1 MRTLQAVIVALV
13 VVALSTPAWADN
25 VQWNRNKGDCEYVL
39 KAPDRYPLGSVLECT
54 QLWEQYRDVT
64 GMSPDEK
71 SLFARGFS
79 WLFIYGDQQQKGV
92 AQGALARIGKPK
104 PLVFDTQR
112 GWVDPNLEVLTDPL
126 NDATVG
132 NTPGSNQGAEL
143 RPLPRREVKAP
154 SKRDAKKAKKANS
167 KGFKA
172 YKKRNYSEA
181 VDHFQEALRYD
192 PFYVKAK
199 YNLAC
204 NLALIGD
211 NDGSLQALLE
221 LQSWDDGAA
230 RGSFDRARADR
241 DFERLHADQRFRRLV
256 GLVRIQLLNGAGDP
270 GLFHVGRIRKDLL
283 ARNYYIAQYG
293 YDRYT
298 RKRPLVYYREGY
310 EPQARLAK
318 DIVANPRTAVIKINW
333 NSSFDVIIV
342 WGDPDVASREGVSG
356 PVVQGQP
363 VKKGDNA
370 AGEFLGKINDA
381 KGTVEEGGKTATEA
395 PDLPGVGGN

>member
-1 MRTLQAVIVALV
+1 MRYLQAPLVALIV
-13 VVALSTPAWADN
+13 LTLAAPAWADN

-54 QLWEQYRDVT
+54 QLWEQYKDVS
-64 GMSPDEK
+64 GMSPDER

-104 PLVFDTQR
+104 PLVFDAQR

-126 NDATVG
+126 NDTA
-132 NTPGSNQGAEL
+132 SNNPTGVVEL

-154 SKRDAKKAKKANS
+154 SKRAARKAKKANS
-167 KGFKA
+167 KGYRA
-172 YKKRNYSEA
+172 YKKRRYSEA
-181 VDHFQEALRYD
+181 VDHFQEALRAD

-204 NLALIGD
+204 NLALVGD
-211 NDGSLQALLE
+211 SDGALQALLE
-221 LQSWDDGAA
+221 LQSWEDGAA
-230 RGSFDRARADR
+230 RASFNKARVDR

-256 GLVRIQLLNGAGDP
+256 GLVRIQLLNGADEP
-270 GLFHVGRIRKDLL
+270 GLFHVSRIRKDLL
-283 ARNYYIAQYG
+283 ARNYYVAQYG

-333 NSSFDVIIV
+333 SSPFDVIIV

-356 PVVQGQP
+356 PVVQGEP
-363 VKKGDNA
+363 VRKGDNA

-381 KGTVEEGGKTATEA
+381 KGTIEEGGKTATEA

>member
-1 MRTLQAVIVALV
+1 MRRIQAVIVAAV
-13 VVALSTPAWADN
+13 VLGLAAPAFADN

-54 QLWEQYRDVT
+54 QLWEQYRDVSS
-64 GMSPDEK
+64 MSPDER

-79 WLFIYGDQQQKGV
+79 WLFIYGDQQQKAV
-92 AQGALARIGKPK
+92 AQGALSRIGKPK

-112 GWVDPNLEVLTDPL
+112 GWVDPNLAVLTDPL
-126 NDATVG
+126 NDATAG
-132 NTPGSNQGAEL
+132 NVPQPGREL

-154 SKRDAKKAKKANS
+154 SKKAARKAKKSNS

-172 YKKRNYSEA
+172 YKKRRYSEA
-181 VDHFQEALRYD
+181 AEHFRDALRAD

-204 NLALIGD
+204 NLALLGD
-211 NDGSLQALLE
+211 SDGSLQALLE
-221 LQSWDDGAA
+221 LQSWDSGAA
-230 RGSFDRARADR
+230 QGSFNKARGDR

-256 GLVRIQLLNGAGDP
+256 GLVRIQLLNGADEP
-270 GLFHVGRIRKDLL
+270 GLFHVGRIRNDLL

-333 NSSFDVIIV
+333 NSPFDVIIV

-363 VKKGDNA
+363 ARKGDNA

-381 KGTVEEGGKTATEA
+381 KGTIEEGGKTATEA